1 MAIGRNFQSWLSW
14 LPWYRRQTRDA
25 DLARELRDHLDL
37 ETDEQTSAGMSPEQA
52 AYAAHRAL
60 GNTLKIE
67 EDVRRAWGIQWL
79 ETLVQDLHYGLRM
92 LRKSPGFTAVA
103 ILTLALGIGANTAIL
118 LRALPYSQPAQL
130 YAIHEYVP
138 QLASY
143 GPSLPVNGGNFLA
156 WKKESHAFAAMTLI
170 DSADGALLGMGRPH
184 WLYGAAVTSD
194 FFAILGVQPLMGH
207 AFLPE
212 DGAYGGKPEIILTHE
227 LWRNQFHSD
236 PGILGKAVNLG
247 GRALTIIGV
256 LPANFFFP
264 RMLA

>member
-1 MAIGRNFQSWLSW
+1 RTDLRRYVAGTGRL
-14 LPWYRRQTRDA
+14 RRTPSTGQ
-25 DLARELRDHLDL
+25 H
-37 ETDEQTSAGMSPEQA
+37 
-52 AYAAHRAL
+52 
-60 GNTLKIE
+60 IE
-67 EDVRRAWGIQWL
+67 DRRRRAPSVGN
-79 ETLVQDLHYGLRM
+79 
-92 LRKSPGFTAVA
+92 PVA
-103 ILTLALGIGANTAIL
+103 RNTRSGLALW
-118 LRALPYSQPAQL
+118 PAHAAQISR
-130 YAIHEYVP
+130 IHRRRHSHSRPRHRREYRDF
-138 QLASY
+138 
-143 GPSLPVNGGNFLA
+143 VNGQRDFVASVALLSASAALCHSRIRPSVGILRPIASREWRKFSG
-156 WKKESHAFAAMTLI
+156 WKNESHAFAAMTLI